1 MYDWVASH
9 ENHPVR
15 LSWTPPAAGAI
26 AAVRYD
32 HPIRSEDLIERLRI
46 ERSLLVVPA
55 HHFELDG
62 FLRIGFGAEPEVVTE
77 SLGIISETLAEVAEE
92 TLVHA

>member
-1 MYDWVASH
+1 M
-9 ENHPVR
+9 
-15 LSWTPPAAGAI
+15 
-26 AAVRYD
+26 RYD

-55 HHFELDG
+55 HHFELEG

-77 SLGIISETLAEVAEE
+77 SLGIISDTLAEVAEE
-92 TLVHA
+92 TLVPA